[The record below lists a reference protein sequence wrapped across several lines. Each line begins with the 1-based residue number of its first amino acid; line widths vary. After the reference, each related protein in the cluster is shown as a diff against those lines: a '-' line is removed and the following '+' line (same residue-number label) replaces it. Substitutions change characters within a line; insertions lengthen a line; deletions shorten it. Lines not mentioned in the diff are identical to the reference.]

1 MQFGPVFAQDVAEHL
16 TKSPASPVLPRDQLK
31 LKEEAA
37 AAKKRP
43 AEDGDD
49 PEPFQLKVHK
59 RTRKQEPKQFLV
71 YALFEKSTKKQHCQL
86 SEITNNEAMA
96 IVQHAVKQLNGQKM
110 TTEEAI
116 AYINQAKTKKS

>member
-1 MQFGPVFAQDVAEHL
+1 MQFGPVFAQDIAEAL
-16 TKSPASPVLPRDQLK
+16 TKSPAAPVLPREQMK
-31 LKEEAA
+31 LKEET

-49 PEPFQLKVHK
+49 SEPFVLKVHK

-71 YALFEKSTKKQHCQL
+71 YALFEKSTKKQHGQL
-86 SEITNNEAMA
+86 SELTNDEAME
-96 IVQHAVKQLNGQKM
+96 IVQHTVKQLNDQKM

-116 AYINQAKTKKS
+116 AYINQAKGKKS

>member
-1 MQFGPVFAQDVAEHL
+1 MFAQDVAEHL

-49 PEPFQLKVHK
+49 PEAFQLKVHK

-71 YALFEKSTKKQHCQL
+71 YALFEKSTKKQHGQL